1 MARPQI
7 EIDKERFEEMC
18 ALQCTEEDI
27 ANEFNCDRTTIYRW
41 CKREYGE
48 SFATVFDKKR
58 ARGKT
63 SLRRTLFEM
72 AKKYPAVAIFLA
84 KNLLGYTDKVE
95 ETVKSEELPKFE
107 VHFVEGAKDGNAD

>member
-7 EIDKERFEEMC
+7 EIDQKKFEELC

-27 ANEFNCDRTTIYRW
+27 ARDFECSVDTIGRW
-41 CKREYGE
+41 CKRTYGK
-48 SFATVFDKKR
+48 SFAEVFAEKR
-58 ARGKT
+58 EKGKT
-63 SLRRTLFEM
+63 SLRRTLF
-72 AKKYPAVAIFLA
+72 ALASKNAAVAIFLA

-107 VHFVEGAKDGNAD
+107 VHFVEGAKDGNED